1 MSDIELKIKK
11 LRDKKDH
18 LNELN
23 RNSYKKRTE
32 AGTNKNLIPKELQKK
47 KGRKTKPILI
57 EEVLKISSV
66 KKPTIKPK
74 TTKKPI
80 TTKKTPKTK

>member
-1 MSDIELKIKK
+1 MAEIELKMKK
-11 LRDKKDH
+11 LREKKDH

-32 AGTNKNLIPKELQKK
+32 AGTNKNLIPKEQQKK
-47 KGRKTKPILI
+47 KGRKPKPILI
-57 EEVLKISSV
+57 EEVLKISSI

-74 TTKKPI
+74 ITKKQ
-80 TTKKTPKTK
+80 PKIK